1 MQILD
6 MREWGMN
13 CITPSGYSNKRN
25 EELDIDRSD
34 QYLCGID
41 MKVRS
46 LVVVESGCGT
56 TPLHQ
61 KEMTKGM
68 TSDDS
73 KTQNQRRWRPTGNM
87 TPKWNDVGV
96 YITTLRNSCEA
107 MSSEWGSG
115 WTGMQS
121 PRTGWNPPT
130 KEERER
136 KNAKNDVKNSV
147 KT

>member
-1 MQILD
+1 
-6 MREWGMN
+6 MN

-73 KTQNQRRWRPTGNM
+73 KTQNQRR
-87 TPKWNDVGV
+87 
-96 YITTLRNSCEA
+96 
-107 MSSEWGSG
+107 
-115 WTGMQS
+115 
-121 PRTGWNPPT
+121 
-130 KEERER
+130 
-136 KNAKNDVKNSV
+136 
-147 KT
+147 